1 MKILQKRLQSAQR
14 AGNLH
19 THIKDGELA
28 QDSTELL
35 IKGVLRKLDLAHVEV
50 PYPANLEVL
59 VDDLQ
64 RSVNTR

>member
-1 MKILQKRLQSAQR
+1 MKILQKKLQSVQR

-28 QDSTELL
+28 QYSTKLL
-35 IKGVLRKLDLAHVEV
+35 IKRVLRELDLAHVEV
-50 PYPANLEVL
+50 ADTTDLEIF

-64 RSVNTR
+64 RR